1 MKERRGSM
9 YFKLD
14 ERLQIEIPHLQ
25 KDWDEYSDDEQQHIL
40 LKWEGIRG
48 KIPDRIFA
56 LENTINEKQ
65 AKLSNETDFQASC
78 ILNSEISNLASMI
91 NDLWLWYRTNQ
102 DISDKRHL

>member
-1 MKERRGSM
+1 M

-14 ERLQIEIPHLQ
+14 ERLQIEIPHLA
-25 KDWDEYSDDEQQHIL
+25 KDWDEYSDEEQQYIL
-40 LKWEGIRG
+40 LMWESIRG

-56 LENTINEKQ
+56 LEDIINEKQ
-65 AKLSNETDFQASC
+65 AKLSNETDFHASC
-78 ILNSEISNLASMI
+78 TLNSEISDLASMI